1 VIQPLSQPA
10 SVQLEPR
17 YYLHNFERLCAV
29 VLSQYRDVLMDTELD
44 FLERFA
50 TLDSAQQC
58 LYLRLV
64 SRVGPW
70 FRLSALSYEE
80 IGAIAPVARG
90 LVAAGFACWADEL
103 AVEDL
108 QQLFTRQELVDL
120 FAPRLAGN
128 LQTCRKAE
136 LAEQIAAL
144 ELLPAELWQLAGE
157 TMQDEFLTPLGG
169 EVLALLELLFFGN
182 RRQGLTD
189 FLLSDLGVANYYP
202 YRIDSEQRFF
212 ASRAAVEEY
221 LVCGQL
227 ADAHYQ
233 WRESRDLESLQLLA
247 QELLSVPFEHPS
259 SARRWQRLCN
269 RIGRDLERVGELA
282 LALALYRRSE
292 QHPARERS
300 ARVLEALE
308 DWPAAIALCECIK
321 ADAWC
326 EDEREAA
333 ARMLPRLHRKAGLA
347 ASPRRRDEFAQLQ
360 LVVSPVTGSVERDTA
375 AALARDWQ
383 QVHYVENKLMCSLF
397 GLAFWEEIFA
407 AIPGA
412 FHNPYQS
419 VPMDM
424 YEQGFSQRRHNRVA
438 LRLQQLADADL
449 SAELV
454 CAYNRYRG
462 YQCRWLHW
470 RTLDEDLVLAAGR
483 IIPANHLL
491 QIWQRILFD
500 PGENR
505 RGFPDL
511 IALGEQPG
519 EYQMIEVKGPGD
531 ALQESQKR
539 WLRFFAANDIPACVA
554 QVSWSD
560 G

>member
-1 VIQPLSQPA
+1 
-10 SVQLEPR
+10 
-17 YYLHNFERLCAV
+17 
-29 VLSQYRDVLMDTELD
+29 
-44 FLERFA
+44 
-50 TLDSAQQC
+50 
-58 LYLRLV
+58 
-64 SRVGPW
+64 
-70 FRLSALSYEE
+70 
-80 IGAIAPVARG
+80 
-90 LVAAGFACWADEL
+90 
-103 AVEDL
+103 
-108 QQLFTRQELVDL
+108 
-120 FAPRLAGN
+120 
-128 LQTCRKAE
+128 
-136 LAEQIAAL
+136 
-144 ELLPAELWQLAGE
+144 
-157 TMQDEFLTPLGG
+157 MQDEFLTPLGG

>member
-1 VIQPLSQPA
+1 VVPPLSQTAPA
-10 SVQLEPR
+10 QLEPR
-17 YYLHNFERLCAV
+17 YYFHNFERLCAV
-29 VLSQYRDVLMDTELD
+29 VLSQYRDVLTNTELD

-80 IGAIAPVARG
+80 IGAIEPVARG
-90 LVAAGFACWADEL
+90 LVDAGFACWADEL
-103 AVEDL
+103 SVEDL
-108 QQLFTRQELVDL
+108 QQLFTRQELADI
-120 FAPRLAGN
+120 FTGRLAGK
-128 LQTCRKAE
+128 LQNGRKAE

-144 ELLPAELWQLAGE
+144 ALLPSELWELAHE
-157 TMQDEFLTPLGG
+157 AVQDEFIAPLGG

-202 YRIDSEQRFF
+202 YAIDSEQRFF

-247 QELLSVPFEHPS
+247 EELLSVPFEHPS

-269 RIGRDLERVGELA
+269 RIGRDLERAGELA

-292 QHPARERS
+292 LHPARERS
-300 ARVLEALE
+300 ARVLEALQ
-308 DWPAAIALCECIK
+308 DWPAAIALCERIRK
-321 ADAWC
+321 NAWC

-333 ARMLPRLHRKAGLA
+333 MRMLPRLHRKAGLTA
-347 ASPRRRDEFAQLQ
+347 IPRRRDEFAQLQ
-360 LVVSPVTGSVERDTA
+360 LTVSPVTGSVERDTA
-375 AALARDWQ
+375 AALTPDWQ

-424 YEQGFSQRRHNRVA
+424 YEQGFSQRRQSRVA

-454 CAYNRYRG
+454 GAYHRYRG
-462 YQCRWLHW
+462 HQCRWLHW
-470 RTLDEDLVLAAGR
+470 RALDEDLVLAAGR
-483 IIPANHLL
+483 IIPADHLL
-491 QIWQRILFD
+491 QIWQRMLFD

-511 IALGEQPG
+511 IALGDQPG
-519 EYQMIEVKGPGD
+519 DYQMIEVKGPGD

-560 G
+560 D

>member
-1 VIQPLSQPA
+1 MAQPLSQQAP
-10 SVQLEPR
+10 VQLEPR

-29 VLSQYRDVLMDTELD
+29 VLSQYRDVLLDTELE

-50 TLDSAQQC
+50 TLDRAQQC

-80 IGAIAPVARG
+80 IGAIEPVARG
-90 LVAAGFACWADEL
+90 LVAAGFACWANEL
-103 AVEDL
+103 TVEDL
-108 QQLFTRQELVDL
+108 QQLFTRQELAGL
-120 FAPRLAGN
+120 FAARLAGN
-128 LQTCRKAE
+128 VQHCRKAE
-136 LAEQIAAL
+136 LVEQIAAL
-144 ELLPAELWQLAGE
+144 ELLPAELWQLTRQA
-157 TMQDEFLTPLGG
+157 MPDEFLAPLGA

-189 FLLSDLGVANYYP
+189 FLLSDLGLANHYP

-221 LVCGQL
+221 LACGQL

-233 WRESRDLESLQLLA
+233 WQESRDLESLRLLA
-247 QELLSVPFEHPS
+247 EELLSVPFEHPS

-269 RIGRDLERVGELA
+269 RIGRDLERAGELK

-292 QHPARERS
+292 LHPARERS
-300 ARVLEALE
+300 ARVLEALQ
-308 DWPAAIALCECIK
+308 DWPAAMALCEDIK
-321 ADAWC
+321 KDAWC

-333 ARMLPRLHRKAGLA
+333 ARMLPRLQRKAGLA
-347 ASPRRRDEFAQLQ
+347 ASPRRRDQFPQLQ
-360 LVVSPVTGSVERDTA
+360 LIVSPVTGSVERDTA
-375 AALARDWQ
+375 AALNRDWH

-397 GLAFWEEIFA
+397 GLAFWEQIFA
-407 AIPGA
+407 AVPGA

-424 YEQGFSQRRHNRVA
+424 YEQGFSQRRRHRIA
-438 LRLQQLADADL
+438 LRLQQLAEVDMA
-449 SAELV
+449 AELV
-454 CAYNRYRG
+454 AAYHRYRG

-470 RTLDEDLVLAAGR
+470 RAVDEELVLAVGR
-483 IIPANHLL
+483 IIPADHLL

-511 IALGEQPG
+511 IAFGEQPG

-531 ALQESQKR
+531 ALQQSQKR

-560 G
+560 D

>member
-221 LVCGQL
+221 LVCWQL